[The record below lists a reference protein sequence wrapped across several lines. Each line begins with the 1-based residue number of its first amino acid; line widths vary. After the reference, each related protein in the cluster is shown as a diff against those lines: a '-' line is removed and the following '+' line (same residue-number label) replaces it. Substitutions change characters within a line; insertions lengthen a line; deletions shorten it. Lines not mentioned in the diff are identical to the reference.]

1 MQDEPTMRTYP
12 ARRSA
17 ALHSVSV
24 SERSAARPAAEVAA
38 SGDALAAYRVTERPY
53 YREVGDEVALYETA
67 YSVRMPMMLKGPT
80 GCGKTRFVE
89 YMAWKLGK
97 PLITVACNEDMTAS
111 DLVGRFLLDAQGTRW
126 QDGPLALAA
135 RFGAICYLDEV
146 VEARQDTTVV
156 IHPLTDARRIL
167 PLEKKGEIVR
177 AHPDFQLV
185 ISYNPGYQSLMKDLK
200 QSTKQRFGALDFNYP
215 EHEIEAEIV
224 AHESGVALEVA
235 KSLVHIAERA
245 RNLKGHGLD
254 EGISTRMLIYAGSL
268 IAKGV
273 APLAACRV
281 ALVRPI
287 TDDPD
292 MRDAL
297 DAAVTTYF

>member
-1 MQDEPTMRTYP
+1 MNLDQYFIKQQ
-12 ARRSA
+12 
-17 ALHSVSV
+17 
-24 SERSAARPAAEVAA
+24 
-38 SGDALAAYRVTERPY
+38 PY
-53 YREVGDEVALYETA
+53 YRSVADEVDLYEAA

-80 GCGKTRFVE
+80 GCGKSRFVE

-111 DLVGRFLLDAQGTRW
+111 DLVGRFLLDANGTRW
-126 QDGPLALAA
+126 QDGPLTVAA
-135 RFGAICYLDEV
+135 RHGAICYLDEV

-156 IHPLTDARRIL
+156 IHPLTDNRRVL
-167 PLEKKGEIVR
+167 PLEKKGELVH
-177 AHPDFQLV
+177 AHPDFQMV

-215 EHEIEAEIV
+215 EHDVEVEIV
-224 AHESGVALEVA
+224 AHESGVDRSTAD
-235 KSLVHIAERA
+235 KLVSIAERA

-254 EGISTRMLIYAGSL
+254 EGISTRMLVYAGSL
-268 IAKGV
+268 IATGV
-273 APLAACRV
+273 SPTAASRV

-297 DAAVTTYF
+297 DAAVTTFF

>member
-1 MQDEPTMRTYP
+1 MSDVIKQYIVKNE
-12 ARRSA
+12 
-17 ALHSVSV
+17 
-24 SERSAARPAAEVAA
+24 
-38 SGDALAAYRVTERPY
+38 PY
-53 YREVGDEVALYETA
+53 YRPVMDEVALYEAA

-126 QDGPLALAA
+126 QDGPLTTAA
-135 RFGAICYLDEV
+135 RYGAICYLDEV

-156 IHPLTDARRIL
+156 IHPLTDNRRVL
-167 PLEKKGEIVR
+167 PLEKKGELVT

-215 EHEIEAEIV
+215 QHDIETEIV
-224 AHESGVALEVA
+224 SHETGVDAA
-235 KSLVHIAERA
+235 TAGKLVSIAERA

-254 EGISTRMLIYAGSL
+254 EGISTRMLIYAGNL

-273 APLAACRV
+273 GVHAACRM

-297 DAAVTTYF
+297 DAAVTTFF